1 MQTLAFH
8 PIHTIFTK
16 TAKGHDEIVQRR
28 FGLTARQRR
37 ALIVM
42 DGKKTVSSIAEM
54 MPEDELEEIV
64 SFLAG
69 QGFIVP
75 ASVSP
80 RKTSAGSFG
89 QKITHESTRSDRS
102 VAAKPS
108 QPTQV
113 PKRIESGES
122 DKAALLQDPEK
133 IRQVKDFMT
142 TTATTY
148 LGLLSADVIH
158 RIERAKG
165 AEQLMM
171 VIGHWHMAL
180 RESKQGNRFAGPYLE
195 QVTIAL
201 TGKGVQ
207 IKSHHD

>member
-1 MQTLAFH
+1 MQTLASH
-8 PIHTIFTK
+8 PVHTIFTK
-16 TAKGHDEIVQRR
+16 TEKGHDEIAQRR

-42 DGKKTVSSIAEM
+42 DGIKTVSSIGEV
-54 MPEDELEEIV
+54 MPKGELEEIV

-69 QGFIVP
+69 EGFIVP
-75 ASVSP
+75 AAVPS
-80 RKTSAGSFG
+80 RNTSAGSRG
-89 QKITHESTRSDRS
+89 QVITHESVQKDRPVTVQPS
-102 VAAKPS
+102 PPS
-108 QPTQV
+108 QAPM
-113 PKRIESGES
+113 RNEFREN

-165 AEQLMM
+165 AEQLMT
-171 VIGHWHMAL
+171 VVGHWHMAL

-195 QVTIAL
+195 QVTHAL
-201 TGKGVQ
+201 TGKGVHLE
-207 IKSHHD
+207 SHQA

>member
-1 MQTLAFH
+1 MQASASHTV
-8 PIHTIFTK
+8 HTIFTK
-16 TAKGHDEIVQRR
+16 TAKGRDEIAQRR

-42 DGKKTVSSIAEM
+42 DGTKTVSSIGEVM
-54 MPEDELEEIV
+54 LEDELTEIV

-69 QGFIVP
+69 QGFIAP
-75 ASVSP
+75 ASSP
-80 RKTSAGSFG
+80 LRATSAGSAG
-89 QKITHESTRSDRS
+89 QAITHESIKSDRAAAARPGPPPQ
-102 VAAKPS
+102 AAK
-108 QPTQV
+108 
-113 PKRIESGES
+113 KIESIEI
-122 DKAALLQDPEK
+122 DNAALLQDPEK

-165 AEQLMM
+165 AEQLMT
-171 VIGHWHMAL
+171 VLGHWHMAL

-195 QVTIAL
+195 QVTLAL
-201 TGKGVQ
+201 TGKGVPIEAHQ
-207 IKSHHD
+207 D